1 MFSKPI
7 SEDDDLFKSV
17 LRISH
22 HIPTASEKEN
32 LKKIIETVREDLEQ
46 QILNKIKT
54 DKIISKVDVN
64 PITYETTVVFNQ
76 WFIDWLNEIHGIE
89 LNVTLEK

>member
-7 SEDDDLFKSV
+7 TEDDPLFKRV
-17 LRISH
+17 LSISH
-22 HIPTASEKEN
+22 HVPTAAEKNN
-32 LKKIIETVREDLEQ
+32 LKEIIETVREDLEQ

-54 DKIISKVDVN
+54 AKIISKVGVN
-64 PITYETTVVFNQ
+64 PETYETTVVFNQ